1 MYRLIVVDDDVD
13 AVNNIAKDFPWEQ
26 SGFTLVGSFQ
36 DGESALAWL
45 KTHTV
50 DLILCDIKMAR
61 MNGIELARQMQQAH
75 RKEKLVF
82 ISGFKDFDYAQK
94 ALEYGVFATA
104 SSRSHSGR
112 CKRPSPRFARRLS
125 ASEAFICLPIA
136 RTPARRTATA
146 SPM

>member
-61 MNGIELARQMQQAH
+61 MNGIELAADAA
-75 RKEKLVF
+75 
-82 ISGFKDFDYAQK
+82 GTQK
-94 ALEYGVFATA
+94 GKTCF
-104 SSRSHSGR
+104 HQ
-112 CKRPSPRFARRLS
+112 RLQR
-125 ASEAFICLPIA
+125 L
-136 RTPARRTATA
+136 
-146 SPM
+146 

>member
-1 MYRLIVVDDDVD
+1 MYRLIVVDDDAD

-26 SGFTLVGSFQ
+26 SGFTLVGTFRN
-36 DGESALAWL
+36 GESALAWL
-45 KTHTV
+45 KMHTV

-94 ALEYGVFATA
+94 ACQ
-104 SSRSHSGR
+104 GR
-112 CKRPSPRFARRLS
+112 IEGYSPA
-125 ASEAFICLPIA
+125 AC
-136 RTPARRTATA
+136 
-146 SPM
+146 